1 MGKVYDIETVKD
13 IEAVNLSEAEEKDGV
28 LFVPENAAELNIAS
42 GVTIEVTKD
51 EK

>member
-1 MGKVYDIETVKD
+1 MGKIYDIETVKD
-13 IEAVNLSEAEEKDGV
+13 SKAVNLNEAETKDGV
-28 LFVPENAAELNIAS
+28 ITVPENVAELNIAS